1 MLVQFY
7 NVTKVYSNGVKALN
21 DVSLKI
27 DQGEFIFLMGPS
39 GAGKSTFIKML
50 FREEKPT
57 QGQIFISSRSIVRMK
72 RGEVPYLRRSMGV
85 VFQDFKLLENK
96 TVAENIAFAMKVV
109 GASNRE
115 IAVRTAEVIGM
126 VGLTGKEN
134 SFPGQLS
141 GGEQQR
147 VGIARAIANRPLL
160 LIADEPSGN
169 LDMDTATGIMDL
181 LYDINRKGTTVVMAT
196 HARELVRMRAN
207 ASSPWRLGGSFPIFV
222 PWSSSNELEEFR
234 LFYQRSI
241 DIHVTQPGIKSGY
254 RNDHGYLHFISGG
267 SRLIDYQCRQLH
279 EPVGVGYSDDR
290 LPGRCFD

>member
-7 NVTKVYSNGVKALN
+7 NVTKVYRNGVKALN

-27 DQGEFIFLMGPS
+27 DRGEFIFLMGPS

-50 FREEKPT
+50 FREEVPT

-72 RGEVPYLRRSMGV
+72 RSEVPHLRRSMGV

-109 GASNRE
+109 GAGNRE
-115 IAVRTAEVIGM
+115 IAARTSEVINL
-126 VGLTGKEN
+126 VGLKGKEN

-169 LDMDTATGIMDL
+169 LDMATADEIMEL
-181 LYDINRKGTTVVMAT
+181 LYNINRKGTTVVMAT
-196 HARELVRMRAN
+196 HARELVKK
-207 ASSPWRLGGSFPIFV
+207 GGKRIIT
-222 PWSSSNELEEFR
+222 LEAGR
-234 LFYQRSI
+234 
-241 DIHVTQPGIKSGY
+241 V
-254 RNDHGYLHFISGG
+254 
-267 SRLIDYQCRQLH
+267 
-279 EPVGVGYSDDR
+279 VSDMCA
-290 LPGRCFD
+290 LEQQ

>member
-1 MLVQFY
+1 MVQFY
-7 NVTKVYSNGVKALN
+7 NVTKVYRNGVKALN

-27 DQGEFIFLMGPS
+27 DRGEFIFLMGPS

-50 FREEKPT
+50 FREEVPT

-72 RGEVPYLRRSMGV
+72 RSEVPHLRRSMGV

-109 GASNRE
+109 GAGNRE
-115 IAVRTAEVIGM
+115 IAARTSDVINL
-126 VGLTGKEN
+126 VGLKGKEN

-169 LDMDTATGIMDL
+169 LDMATADEIMEL
-181 LYDINRKGTTVVMAT
+181 LYNINRKGTTVVMAT
-196 HARELVRMRAN
+196 HARELVKK
-207 ASSPWRLGGSFPIFV
+207 GGKRIIT
-222 PWSSSNELEEFR
+222 LEAGR
-234 LFYQRSI
+234 
-241 DIHVTQPGIKSGY
+241 V
-254 RNDHGYLHFISGG
+254 
-267 SRLIDYQCRQLH
+267 
-279 EPVGVGYSDDR
+279 VSDMCA
-290 LPGRCFD
+290 LEQQ